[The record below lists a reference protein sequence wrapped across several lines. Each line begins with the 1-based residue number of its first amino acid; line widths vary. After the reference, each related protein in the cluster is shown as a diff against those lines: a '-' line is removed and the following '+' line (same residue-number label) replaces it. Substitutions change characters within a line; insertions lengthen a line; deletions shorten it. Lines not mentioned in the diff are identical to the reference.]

1 MRKNEAKSLLFTDG
15 RFLIRENSRFHHK
28 TNTNKLTQQSLNTL
42 MGIKYKQFYMPTE
55 NYLKNITYNN
65 YKKENLI
72 KEIKY
77 FHNENYKTFVKDIK
91 KDINNENI
99 FLTYELKN

>member
-1 MRKNEAKSLLFTDG
+1 MRKNEAKLSLFTDG
-15 RFLIRENSRFHHK
+15 RFLIRENSRLHHK

-65 YKKENLI
+65 YKKGKLNQTD
-72 KEIKY
+72 K
-77 FHNENYKTFVKDIK
+77 
-91 KDINNENI
+91 I
-99 FLTYELKN
+99 FPQ